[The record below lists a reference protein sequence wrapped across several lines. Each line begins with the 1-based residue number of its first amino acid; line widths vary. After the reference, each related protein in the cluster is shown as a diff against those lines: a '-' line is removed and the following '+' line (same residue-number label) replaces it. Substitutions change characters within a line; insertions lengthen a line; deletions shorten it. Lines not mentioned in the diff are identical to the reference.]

1 LCKKSESKG
10 TTSENFNLLEPYM
23 KGSAEGRTF
32 SAQEVTDTI
41 RGVTIAEQI
50 PELSDDEKKKIDGKI
65 DAMQLEM
72 DKLFKDSEKRALNNY
87 HLNLTTNVIIIIFGV
102 ALLSLSLYFGFFNA
116 DGFTPFAGVAA
127 AGGVANFIA
136 LFFSNPQTRLRRLIG
151 DLVQMRMI
159 NASWVMEINT
169 AYIQIKID
177 NYKLDTIIKVQK
189 AISKI
194 TRAAV
199 KDIENYIGSDSNS
212 TGTSSTTT
220 EGATR
225 GDSGGNGGNGGDG
238 KGRGGNGAVRGG
250 NNPQQPQANQM
261 QRSQQQQSSAAT
273 VSGKKM
279 YNSDGKLVSR

>member
-1 LCKKSESKG
+1 LRKKSETIV
-10 TTSENFNLLEPYM
+10 TTSENFNLLEPYI
-23 KGSAEGRTF
+23 KGFAAEGTR
-32 SAQEVTDTI
+32 AEQVTDTV
-41 RGVTIAEQI
+41 RGVTMTEQI
-50 PELSDDEKKKIDGKI
+50 MVPQLSDDEKKKIDGKI
-65 DAMQLEM
+65 VAMQLEM

-87 HLNLTTNVIIIIFGV
+87 HLNFATNGIIIGFGGL
-102 ALLSLSLYFGFFNA
+102 LLSLSLYFGFRS
-116 DGFTPFAGVAA
+116 DEFTPFAGIAA

-159 NASWVMEINT
+159 NASWVMEINI
-169 AYIQIKID
+169 AYMQIKID

-212 TGTSSTTT
+212 TGTSSTT
-220 EGATR
+220 EGTTR
-225 GDSGGNGGNGGDG
+225 GDSGGNGGNGGGG
-238 KGRGGNGAVRGG
+238 KGPGGSGAAQDG

-261 QRSQQQQSSAAT
+261 QRSQQQQNSAAT
-273 VSGKKM
+273 VSGRKI
-279 YNSDGKLVSR
+279 YNSDGKPVSR